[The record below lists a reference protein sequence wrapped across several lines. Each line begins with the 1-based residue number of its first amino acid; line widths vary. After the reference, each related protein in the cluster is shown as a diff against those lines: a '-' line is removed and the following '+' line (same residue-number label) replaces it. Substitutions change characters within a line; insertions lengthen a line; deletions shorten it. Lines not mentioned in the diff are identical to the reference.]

1 MKQIE
6 LNRIEKRYHSSFMKV
21 SFDFLNIFSYLL
33 VNSAGPTWMD
43 MAFLVT
49 GFIREEMKI
58 LEDSANQ
65 GNDNHF
71 ENIQADHQFK
81 MRYQ

>member
-1 MKQIE
+1 VKQIE

-21 SFDFLNIFSYLL
+21 SFAFLNIFSYLL
-33 VNSAGPTWMD
+33 VNSVGHTWMD
-43 MAFLVT
+43 MTFFVT
-49 GFIREEMKI
+49 SFIREEMRI

-71 ENIQADHQFK
+71 ENI
-81 MRYQ
+81 